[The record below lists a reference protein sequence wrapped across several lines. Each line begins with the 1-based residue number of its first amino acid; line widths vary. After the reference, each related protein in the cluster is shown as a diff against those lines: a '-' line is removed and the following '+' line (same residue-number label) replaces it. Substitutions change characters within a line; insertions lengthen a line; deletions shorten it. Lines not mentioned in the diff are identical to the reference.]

1 MKFLNYVNNSNV
13 NHWLINMKGVLNVR
27 MKKGIITISTIAV
40 VIVGV
45 FFAVRFIG
53 KAESA
58 TTTELSKDN
67 VVQSDNSLS
76 KDNSERLTIENEE
89 DNINAST
96 IQEEVSDTTEESSND
111 MDATFINDKT
121 NVGIYTIKK
130 DDTVFSIVKTYMPSH
145 DKSKVLEF
153 IKSRN
158 GIIKLDDIKVGQ
170 KIVIPYEKE
179 FETSKAVDSEANT
192 IEYTIKKQDTLTS
205 IAKSNMPTYNT
216 KQAVEMLKKENK
228 IADENAI
235 KEGTLIYIP
244 K

>member
-1 MKFLNYVNNSNV
+1 
-13 NHWLINMKGVLNVR
+13 MKGVLNMR

-40 VIVGV
+40 VILGV

-53 KAESA
+53 KDESV
-58 TTTELSKDN
+58 TNTELPKEN
-67 VVQSDNSLS
+67 IVQSDKSLP
-76 KDNSERLTIENEE
+76 KDNSTGITNENEE
-89 DNINAST
+89 DIIST
-96 IQEEVSDTTEESSND
+96 SEIQEESAND
-111 MDATFINDKT
+111 MDAIYMNDKT
-121 NVGIYTIKK
+121 TVGIYTVKK

-158 GIIKLDDIKVGQ
+158 GIDAAYNIKVGQ

-179 FETSKAVDSEANT
+179 IEISKAVASDTNT
-192 IEYTIKKQDTLTS
+192 IEYKIKKQDTLTS
-205 IAKSNMPTYNT
+205 IARNNMKSYDI
-216 KQAVEMLKKENK
+216 KEAIDKLKKENK
-228 IADENAI
+228 ITDENAI